1 MMGNEAAKEWRES
14 RKEGNEDRMIIF
26 KPRRGR
32 RFEPHSDGPE
42 AFLEDCGVELPCI
55 GLWGTLQMVL

>member
-14 RKEGNEDRMIIF
+14 RKEGNAGRIILC
-26 KPRRGR
+26 KPQRGR
-32 RFEPHSDGPE
+32 RLDPRSNGPE
-42 AFLEDCGVELPCI
+42 AFLEDCGVELSCV